1 LASGSP
7 KVQVMA
13 SSSLIREVKASSIAK
28 GSYRFL
34 RNCGFSWDSLLL
46 PLYRKSKSLFAG
58 ERKVLGII
66 DLSSIEK
73 PYSRKMEGICRV
85 KSRKGDRTVNGYMN
99 ISVLLSWAK
108 KVGLGY
114 FKIFSHQCEL
124 MSQNKEIELAISEVS
139 NLLPED
145 TKVIWVWDR
154 GFDDK
159 KNYREVLGLG
169 DEFVGRVYH
178 NRLIT
183 VKGKKSKLLTEGRAL
198 PLSMYKFNAK
208 LKIYGKV
215 RRVIIGSSWM
225 DFNFEGRRLWLLRTL
240 ILWVEGID
248 VNEIKDREWCLV
260 TNIEINHQNTAR
272 RIWGYYK
279 KRWEI
284 ENFFRFLKEGLNI
297 EKFQVMSL
305 EEIRRIVAIAVI
317 AGMFIYNLHKEVNS
331 EPIKIL
337 LYFGGWTGYDK
348 PGKIV
353 LKRGLSIFL
362 SYLYI
367 DSFLKANEFS

>member
-1 LASGSP
+1 
-7 KVQVMA
+7 MA
-13 SSSLIREVKASSIAK
+13 SSSLSGKVKVSSIAK
-28 GSYRFL
+28 GCYRFL
-34 RNCGFSWDSLLL
+34 RNCRFSWDSLLS
-46 PLYRKSKSLFAG
+46 PLYRKSKRLFAG
-58 ERKVLGII
+58 EKKVLGII

-85 KSRKGDRTVNGYMN
+85 KKREGKGTVNGYMN
-99 ISVLLSWAK
+99 VSILLSWAK

-124 MSQNKEIELAISEVS
+124 MSQNKEIELAISEAS

-145 TKVIWVWDR
+145 TAAIWVWDR

-159 KNYREVLGLG
+159 KNYRQVLGLK

-178 NRLIT
+178 DRLIT
-183 VKGKKSKLLTEGRAL
+183 VEGKKSKLLTEGGAL
-198 PLSMYKFNAK
+198 PLSMYKFKAR

-225 DFNFEGRRLWLLRTL
+225 DFNFEGRRLWLLRAV
-240 ILWVEGID
+240 ILWIEGID
-248 VNEIKDREWCLV
+248 VNEIKDREWYLV
-260 TNIEINHQNTAR
+260 TNIEIKHQNTAK

-284 ENFFRFLKEGLNI
+284 EEFFRFLKEGLKI

-305 EEIRRIVAIAVI
+305 EEIRRIVGIAVI
-317 AGMFIYNLHKEVNS
+317 AGMFIYKLHEKVKI
-331 EPIKIL
+331 EPIKTL

-367 DSFLKANEFS
+367 DSFLKANEFR